1 MTLTGLLLGF
11 GALTLCVVVG
21 LTLFLRRRFAAGRG
35 AAPPPKEE
43 K

>member
-11 GALTLCVVVG
+11 VALTLCVVVG
-21 LTLFLRRRFAAGRG
+21 LTLLLRRRLASGRG
-35 AAPPPKEE
+35 AAPPSKEE